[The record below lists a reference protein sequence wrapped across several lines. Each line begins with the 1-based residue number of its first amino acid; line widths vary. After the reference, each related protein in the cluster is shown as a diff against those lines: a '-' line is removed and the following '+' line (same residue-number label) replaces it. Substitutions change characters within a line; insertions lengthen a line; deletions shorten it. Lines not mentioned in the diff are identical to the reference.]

1 MLIIQ
6 SLFSRLRNIQ
16 TRNRGRIVIP
26 ASAPPAWERPRCG
39 WMIGGLY
46 SKRGEGWMRPT
57 FVLQHLHFF
66 GLSSDPYSSSEKR
79 KIWLLPTSKPIWP
92 KIRLHNKSCRLLFA
106 TARSYFMSNNEK
118 CLFHASFCLP
128 RSLSLA
134 PPDVRGKVDLVGQLA
149 DVDLEPVLD

>member
-79 KIWLLPTSKPIWP
+79 KIWLLPTKTNMAQHSAAQQILPFTFCHCSFI
-92 KIRLHNKSCRLLFA
+92 LHV
-106 TARSYFMSNNEK
+106 E
-118 CLFHASFCLP
+118 
-128 RSLSLA
+128 
-134 PPDVRGKVDLVGQLA
+134 
-149 DVDLEPVLD
+149 

>member
-1 MLIIQ
+1 MILIIQ

-26 ASAPPAWERPRCG
+26 ASAPPARERPRCG
-39 WMIGGLY
+39 WIMIGGLY

-57 FVLQHLHFF
+57 FVLQHLHFLVSLLIHTRAVRKGKF
-66 GLSSDPYSSSEKR
+66 GCCRP
-79 KIWLLPTSKPIWP
+79 KPIWP
-92 KIRLHNKSCRLLFA
+92 KIRLHNKSCHLLFA

-134 PPDVRGKVDLVGQLA
+134 PLDVRGEVDLVGQLA
-149 DVDLEPVLD
+149 DVDLEP